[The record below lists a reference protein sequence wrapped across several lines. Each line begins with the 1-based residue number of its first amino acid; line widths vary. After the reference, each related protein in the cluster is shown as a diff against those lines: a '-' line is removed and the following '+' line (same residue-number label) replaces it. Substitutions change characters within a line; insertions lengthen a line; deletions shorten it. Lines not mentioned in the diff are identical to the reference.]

1 MLEYQ
6 SRTNKKIMSKENK
19 SVRKGVV
26 DMTVLKYGLL
36 LIYAV
41 VCLALIVLTLIQNKD
56 NSGNS
61 TIVTGSST
69 NNFYNQNKGKT
80 KEGKIKRWTIIL
92 GITFAVLTVVVSIFY
107 I

>member
-1 MLEYQ
+1 
-6 SRTNKKIMSKENK
+6 MSKEIK

-26 DMTVLKYGLL
+26 DMTVLKYVLL
-36 LIYAV
+36 AIYAV

-61 TIVTGSST
+61 KTVTGSST